1 MTERKLKDGTLA
13 EEMEFVVT
21 LVVQTKCPGKWKLID
36 METGEEYL
44 GVIPLER
51 KKNRHWKKINGH

>member
-1 MTERKLKDGTLA
+1 MTKRKLKDGTQA
-13 EEMEFVVT
+13 EEMEFPVT

-36 METGEEYL
+36 METGEEYQ

-51 KKNRHWKKINGH
+51 KKNRHWKKIDGH